1 MHMNEYE
8 GLCFC
13 WYGGSSVTDASFD
26 AARRIAAVCHGILE
40 SMAASSRSRDA
51 SQGCDSMIAVINAD
65 FNLLKKGDIDFDLSG
80 SILFS
85 SDCENFESC

>member
-1 MHMNEYE
+1 
-8 GLCFC
+8 
-13 WYGGSSVTDASFD
+13 
-26 AARRIAAVCHGILE
+26 
-40 SMAASSRSRDA
+40 
-51 SQGCDSMIAVINAD
+51 MIAVINAD